1 MKKQEFDKVHRTLC
15 GQLGKMIRLI
25 CERNELLEDIY
36 EEGAKEKP
44 NKEQQLGLSDALQQ
58 NFFELG
64 DTWEDMNDVFGDHIG
79 VTDTIFFIDDVK
91 ELIQDEKEDIDKKI
105 QNALGNSE
113 DESK

>member
-15 GQLGKMIRLI
+15 GQLGKMIHLI
-25 CERNELLEDIY
+25 CERNEILEEIY
-36 EEGAKEKP
+36 LEGAKEIP

-64 DTWEDMNDVFGDHIG
+64 DTWEDMNELFGDHIG

-91 ELIQDEKEDIDKKI
+91 EVLEDEKEGIEKKI
-105 QNALGNSE
+105 QEALGNSE
-113 DESK
+113 DDE